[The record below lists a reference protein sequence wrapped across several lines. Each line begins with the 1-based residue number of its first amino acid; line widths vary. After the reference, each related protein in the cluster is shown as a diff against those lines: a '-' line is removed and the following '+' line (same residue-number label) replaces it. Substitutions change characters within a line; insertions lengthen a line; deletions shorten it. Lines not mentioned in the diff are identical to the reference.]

1 MTSLLAAFGIAVKLN
16 ILLWVILGLVSGLAG
31 LAIGVLRFLAYD
43 KGYSESTSTTA
54 ATATAA
60 ASVMKQLRADIVR
73 DEAMNVSATVAIY
86 SSLEAV
92 MFELWNLETDEAQE
106 EKIIEWEASIAER
119 AVEIEE
125 ARKEINAAAGDA
137 EGEEA
142 KEEGEEDEDAT
153 EEGAEEEDAEE
164 EGAEEEEA
172 EK

>member
-1 MTSLLAAFGIAVKLN
+1 MSLTSLLAAFGIAVKLN
-16 ILLWVILGLVSGLAG
+16 ILLWAILGLVSGLAG

-43 KGYSESTSTTA
+43 KGYSEATSTTA

-60 ASVMKQLRADIVR
+60 STVMKQINADTIR

-92 MFELWNLETDEAQE
+92 MYELWNLETDEAQE
-106 EKIIEWEASIAER
+106 EKIAEWEATIAER

-142 KEEGEEDEDAT
+142 KEEGEEGEDAAEEGEEG
-153 EEGAEEEDAEE
+153 EEGAEEEDT
-164 EGAEEEEA
+164 